1 MTAATYSPYYCSTS
15 LVLLLLAIPATN
27 GWVMQNFRD
36 TATSSNNRASI
47 VNSCPAIL
55 PSSPTTSTR
64 LFATT
69 VEDDEVIEYLDD
81 DDEDDDDSGASYD
94 PEAALVKQAGWMS
107 ELRRL
112 SRTASSDPSAVTD
125 AQEIF
130 DEMFTAYVESDDAT
144 FFPTVE
150 VYNLMI
156 ETHAYS
162 RSDDGGDEAER
173 ILGRMEDASNDFA
186 AKPNEETYLCVM
198 DAWAMRKQPD
208 KAKEVLD
215 RQDAPSTDAYNKLI
229 KAYGIAGDF
238 ETAESTFRSLLSEGK
253 ANHKSWVQLLKAR
266 ASCKTADAK
275 KTVEYYFDEME
286 EAEFEPE
293 TDAFNVLIRSFG
305 KFEDGTKKA
314 EAMLFEMIERFRG
327 GEESVKPNAGTF
339 RAVLYAYNNK
349 GKNDKMLDSASSAAK
364 VEQLM
369 QFREGLVS
377 PNDHGY
383 ADETTY
389 TNALEIISRCR
400 DSKKAIRA
408 NRILQKYTGAKSPVL
423 KYLVLQACASTEG
436 NSEEKFAAFQVAL
449 GILKELRSSSSS
461 SEDGIDSSTTGMFI
475 KSCSKL
481 MPVGKKRDEIVKKV
495 FRECC
500 EQGLVNDYVLNQFEL
515 ATSEGVQLEVLGGFS
530 VDGASIPDSWSRNVV
545 D

>member
-1 MTAATYSPYYCSTS
+1 MTAVTCSPYCSAS
-15 LVLLLLAIPATN
+15 LALLLLVMPAAN
-27 GWVMQNFRD
+27 GWVMHNFRD
-36 TATSSNNRASI
+36 AASSSNRACI
-47 VNSCPAIL
+47 VNNDEKYFCPAI
-55 PSSPTTSTR
+55 PSTTTSR
-64 LFATT
+64 LLATT

-81 DDEDDDDSGASYD
+81 DDEDDDDDSNANYD
-94 PEAALVKQAGWMS
+94 PEDALAKQAEWMS

-112 SRTASSDPSAVTD
+112 SRTASSDPSAVID

-186 AKPNEETYLCVM
+186 AKPNEDTYLCVM

-215 RQDAPSTDAYNKLI
+215 RQEEPSTDAYNKLI
-229 KAYGIAGDF
+229 KAYGIADDF
-238 ETAESTFRSLLSEGK
+238 KTAESTFRSLLSEGK

-266 ASCKTADAK
+266 ASCKTADF
-275 KTVEYYFDEME
+275 KTVESYFDEME
-286 EAEFEPE
+286 EAEFKPE

-305 KFEDGTKKA
+305 KFEDGPKKA

-327 GEESVKPNAGTF
+327 GEENVKPNAGTF

-349 GKNDKMLDSASSAAK
+349 GKKDKMLDSASSAAK

-377 PNDHGY
+377 PEDHGY

-408 NRILQKYTGAKSPVL
+408 NRILQKYNGAESPVL

-449 GILKELRSSSSS
+449 GILKELRSSS
-461 SEDGIDSSTTGMFI
+461 EHGIDSSTTGMFI

-481 MPVGKKRDEIVKKV
+481 MPVGSKRDEIVKKV

-515 ATSEGVQLEVLGGFS
+515 ATSEGVQLEILGGFS
-530 VDGASIPDSWSRNVV
+530 VDGASIPDSWSRSVV

>member
-1 MTAATYSPYYCSTS
+1 MTAGTYSPCYCSAS
-15 LVLLLLAIPATN
+15 LALLLLAIPATS
-27 GWVMQNFRD
+27 GWMMQNFRD
-36 TATSSNNRASI
+36 TATSSSSSYRTSI
-47 VNSCPAIL
+47 ANSCPAIL
-55 PSSPTTSTR
+55 SSSPTSSSR

-69 VEDDEVIEYLDD
+69 VEDDEVIEYLDE
-81 DDEDDDDSGASYD
+81 EDDADDSGASYD
-94 PEAALVKQAGWMS
+94 PEAALAKQAGWMS

-112 SRTASSDPSAVTD
+112 SRTASSDPSAVSD

-162 RSDDGGDEAER
+162 RSENGGDEAER

-208 KAKEVLD
+208 KAKAVLD

-238 ETAESTFRSLLSEGK
+238 ETAESTFRLLLSEGK

-275 KTVEYYFDEME
+275 KNVEYYFDEME

-305 KFEDGTKKA
+305 KFEDGPKKA

-349 GKNDKMLDSASSAAK
+349 GKKDKMLDSASSAAK

-377 PNDHGY
+377 PEDHGY

-389 TNALEIISRCR
+389 TNALEIVSRCR

-408 NRILQKYTGAKSPVL
+408 NRILQKYTGAESPVL

-461 SEDGIDSSTTGMFI
+461 KDGIDSSTTGMFI

-530 VDGASIPDSWSRNVV
+530 VDGASIPDGWSRNVV
-545 D
+545 E

>member
-1 MTAATYSPYYCSTS
+1 MTAATYSPYSCSTS

-27 GWVMQNFRD
+27 GWVMQKFRD
-36 TATSSNNRASI
+36 IATSSNNRASI

-55 PSSPTTSTR
+55 PSSPSTSTR

-69 VEDDEVIEYLDD
+69 VEDDEVIEYLD